1 MRMKVFRRC
10 LAVFCAAVLS
20 VGSLAAMPAA
30 AETKN
35 LITNSTFDSGT
46 TGWGTYQ
53 ASGGSATLSA
63 QNGKLALQI
72 NSVGKL
78 NYSVQCNYDVIPLY
92 KNGVYHVS
100 YEISSTTDRYVEAM
114 IQQNGGTYQAY
125 TWKGIDLTSEP
136 QTIDYEFTMKQDTD
150 IMSKLVFNCGLENGE
165 DLDPHTIYLDNV
177 KVELVDD
184 SKVEYDDIL
193 PYAPSIITDQ
203 VGYQPE
209 ETKTAVFRDVTNE
222 TSFSVVN
229 QDSGKVVYTGE
240 LSASKFNSM
249 ANETDWTGDF
259 SAITEPGTYYIT
271 CGGLDQSYSFTISED
286 VYDGLLDD
294 TVRMLYL
301 QRCGTEIEDDTF
313 SHAACHNT
321 LATVY
326 HTSDK
331 IDVSGGWHDAGDY
344 GRYVVPGAKSVAD
357 LLIAYG
363 QNPGMFSDSI
373 GIPES
378 GNGVPDV
385 LDEARYELEWMLKM
399 QDRPVEEYEC
409 NARGIDLRRNF
420 PTNYYQRKRVNQE
433 PASENET
440 RALIS
445 IFQEYSSLG
454 LLTFSYSRGKIVYCR
469 QEKGFAY
476 NQKNYR
482 LARHLQKC
490 SGYRLEKGI
499 AGGAR
504 VKKAGAKPEMGSPE
518 QFYAEV
524 IRQPSLA
531 IEIPEY
537 RKDDME
543 ELRLIP
549 LEYLYSLNSGILAN
563 A

>member
-271 CGGLDQSYSFTISED
+271 CGGLDQSYAFTIGED
-286 VYDGLLDD
+286 VYNGLLDD

-301 QRCGTEIEDDTF
+301 QRCGTKIEDDTF
-313 SHAACHNT
+313 GHAACHNT

>member
-222 TSFSVVN
+222 TSFSVVS

-271 CGGLDQSYSFTISED
+271 CGGLDQSYSFTIGED
-286 VYDGLLDD
+286 VYNGLLDD

-301 QRCGTEIEDDTF
+301 QRCGTKIEDDTF
-313 SHAACHNT
+313 GHVACHNT

>member
-53 ASGGSATLSA
+53 ADGGSATLSA

-271 CGGLDQSYSFTISED
+271 CGGLDQSYAFTIGED
-286 VYDGLLDD
+286 VYNGLLDD

-301 QRCGTEIEDDTF
+301 QRCGTKIEDDTF
-313 SHAACHNT
+313 GHAACHNT

-326 HTSDK
+326 HTSDRYRRQRWLARCRRLWQIRGAGCK
-331 IDVSGGWHDAGDY
+331 IRGRPAHCLRAEPGDVQRQHRHSG
-344 GRYVVPGAKSVAD
+344 
-357 LLIAYG
+357 
-363 QNPGMFSDSI
+363 
-373 GIPES
+373 E
-378 GNGVPDV
+378 
-385 LDEARYELEWMLKM
+385 
-399 QDRPVEEYEC
+399 
-409 NARGIDLRRNF
+409 
-420 PTNYYQRKRVNQE
+420 RKRR
-433 PASENET
+433 PGCA
-440 RALIS
+440 
-445 IFQEYSSLG
+445 G
-454 LLTFSYSRGKIVYCR
+454 RGT
-469 QEKGFAY
+469 
-476 NQKNYR
+476 
-482 LARHLQKC
+482 L
-490 SGYRLEKGI
+490 
-499 AGGAR
+499 
-504 VKKAGAKPEMGSPE
+504 
-518 QFYAEV
+518 
-524 IRQPSLA
+524 
-531 IEIPEY
+531 
-537 RKDDME
+537 
-543 ELRLIP
+543 
-549 LEYLYSLNSGILAN
+549 
-563 A
+563 